1 MTSVENTT
9 DFPISYVRSR
19 FPGLDSDWTFFDN
32 AGGAQVVDG
41 VAERVRDYLLHTNV
55 QLGASYEPSRTA
67 SERVDAGRLAAAELL
82 GTDDPREVLL
92 GPSATQMVNN
102 LARALLGHSIH
113 PGDEVIVTN
122 CDHETNIGPW
132 RGLTEHG
139 VEVKTWHLH
148 QETWS
153 LRLEDLE
160 PLLTPKTRL
169 VAFTHCSNVLG
180 AVNPVAEITHFL
192 HDHDVLSCV
201 DGVAYAAHRAVDVK
215 ALGADFYTFSFYK
228 VFGPHISTLYGKA
241 EHFLSARKLNHF
253 FYGEDQIPGKLEPGP
268 PNYELAWALPAI
280 RDYLLDDLPRETGVL
295 EPGETAKQTAFDAV
309 SRHEEALAERLLTFL
324 RDRPGMRVI
333 GPPEADRNR
342 RVPTIC
348 FVSEKT
354 PSEDVTLHVDRSN
367 IGIRFGHF
375 YSKRL
380 IDDLGLDPHHGV
392 VRVSMVHY
400 NTMEEVDRLIGVL
413 AEVV

>member
-1 MTSVENTT
+1 MTTQT
-9 DFPISYVRSR
+9 IPFPVSYVRSR

-55 QLGASYEPSRTA
+55 QLGASYEPSRMA

-82 GTDDPREVLL
+82 GTDDPREVVL
-92 GPSATQMVNN
+92 GPSSTQLLKN
-102 LARALLGHSIH
+102 LAQALLGRLIH

-132 RGLTEHG
+132 RGLAEHG

-148 QETWS
+148 QESWS

-169 VAFTHCSNVLG
+169 VAFTHCSNILG
-180 AVNPVAEITHFL
+180 AVTPVAEITRFL
-192 HDHDVLSCV
+192 HDHDVMTSV

-215 ALGADFYTFSFYK
+215 ALGVDFYCFSFYK
-228 VFGPHISTLYGKA
+228 VYGPHMATLYGKA
-241 EHFLSARKLNHF
+241 EHFLSARKLHHF
-253 FYGEDQIPGKLEPGP
+253 FYEEDDIPGKLELSSAS
-268 PNYELAWALPAI
+268 YELAAALPAV
-280 RDYLLDDLPRETGVL
+280 RDYLLDDLPREAEVL
-295 EPGETAKQTAFDAV
+295 EPGATPKAAAFDAV
-309 SRHEEALAERLLTFL
+309 SRYEEALAERLLSFL
-324 RDRPGMRVI
+324 RDRPGVRII
-333 GPPEADRNR
+333 GPELADRKR

-348 FVSEKT
+348 FVSETT

-367 IGIRFGHF
+367 LGIRFGHF

-400 NTMEEVDRLIGVL
+400 NTREEVDRLIEAL
-413 AEVV
+413 DQVV